1 MSEIP
6 MQNLYQL
13 SYISKNMI
21 EGDKQILQSQIES
34 ILTSASNNNVKL
46 GITGALLYSGGYFC
60 QVIEGEEDNLESIF
74 ETIQQDSRHAEI
86 TVLNFEKTNE
96 RNFSEWS
103 MAFAGIEESMRFDIT
118 GLKDI
123 KDQTSLQKVGK
134 NIVNILEVLVRK
146 KQASEVVMIKNKELK
161 INN

>member
-1 MSEIP
+1 

>member
-1 MSEIP
+1 

-74 ETIQQDSRHAEI
+74 EIIQQDSRHAEI

-96 RNFSEWS
+96 RNFYEWS

-123 KDQTSLQKVGK
+123 KDQTSLQKAGK
-134 NIVNILEVLVRK
+134 NIVNVLEVLVRK

>member
-1 MSEIP
+1 

-123 KDQTSLQKVGK
+123 KDQTSLQKAEK
-134 NIVNILEVLVRK
+134 NIVNVLEVLVRK
-146 KQASEVVMIKNKELK
+146 KQASEVVMIKK
-161 INN
+161 